1 MPLDVAALSFP
12 SLNATR
18 RKLASALVALSRDET
33 AALKALKLGPK
44 GAPEVARNRVLKKSS
59 TMPAIERYT
68 GVLYDGLDALSLSE
82 VERERANER
91 VLIHSALFGI
101 IAANDP
107 IPAYRLSH
115 DSRLPELSLRQ
126 LWPAKNARVLRD
138 TGEFVLDLRS
148 EGYVDLGPAPKNAV
162 FLRVVTRTDDGQV
175 RALNHFNKKAK
186 GEFTRSLLSLEQAPN
201 SPEDL
206 VDAARDLGWR
216 LEPGEPNELSLV
228 V

>member
-1 MPLDVAALSFP
+1 M
-12 SLNATR
+12 
-18 RKLASALVALSRDET
+18 
-33 AALKALKLGPK
+33 
-44 GAPEVARNRVLKKSS
+44 
-59 TMPAIERYT
+59 
-68 GVLYDGLDALSLSE
+68 
-82 VERERANER
+82 
-91 VLIHSALFGI
+91 
-101 IAANDP
+101 
-107 IPAYRLSH
+107 
-115 DSRLPELSLRQ
+115 
-126 LWPAKNARVLRD
+126 LRD

-148 EGYVDLGPAPKNAV
+148 EGYLDLGPAPKNAV